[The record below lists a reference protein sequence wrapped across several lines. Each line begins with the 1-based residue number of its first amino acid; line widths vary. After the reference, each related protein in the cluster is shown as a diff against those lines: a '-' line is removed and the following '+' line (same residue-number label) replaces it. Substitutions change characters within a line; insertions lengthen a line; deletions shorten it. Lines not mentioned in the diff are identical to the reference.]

1 MPKKIYQTV
10 RDDHRL
16 PGGRRLL
23 LEFRADSERVPAI
36 LMLPSATSPVPGA
49 LLLHGY
55 TSRKE
60 HVADTI
66 GAALLVRGMASL
78 SVDLPL
84 HGERSETLEPMSV
97 VRPFE
102 LVRRWHAA
110 LDEASLSL
118 RYLAARQEIDGARL
132 ALVGYSLGSF
142 LGIIVAAREA
152 VVRALVL
159 AAGGDLPDGTP
170 FAKLIRT
177 VADPLR
183 AVRKLNGRPLLM
195 VNGRWDRTIRP
206 EQAERLFAEANEPK
220 ELRWW
225 DAGHY
230 LPPAA
235 IADAADWLAQ
245 QLSGTT
251 EARAA
256 TRASG
261 GAGSGG

>member
-1 MPKKIYQTV
+1 
-10 RDDHRL
+10 
-16 PGGRRLL
+16 
-23 LEFRADSERVPAI
+23 
-36 LMLPSATSPVPGA
+36 
-49 LLLHGY
+49 
-55 TSRKE
+55 
-60 HVADTI
+60 
-66 GAALLVRGMASL
+66 
-78 SVDLPL
+78 
-84 HGERSETLEPMSV
+84 V

-183 AVRKLNGRPLLM
+183 AVRRLNGRPLLM

-235 IADAADWLAQ
+235 IADAAGWLAQ
-245 QLSGTT
+245 QLSGA
-251 EARAA
+251 EDARAA
-256 TRASG
+256 KRASG
-261 GAGSGG
+261 GAGDRG